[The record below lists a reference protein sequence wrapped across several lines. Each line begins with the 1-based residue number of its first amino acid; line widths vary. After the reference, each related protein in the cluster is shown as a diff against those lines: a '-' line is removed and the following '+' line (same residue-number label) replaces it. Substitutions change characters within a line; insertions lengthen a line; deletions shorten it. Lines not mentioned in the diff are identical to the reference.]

1 METLEYGKSK
11 RLITA
16 NTVLGEVFRN
26 VRNIFSKTDLP
37 TIIQGETGTGKEG
50 VARALYWH
58 GDRNDKPFV
67 AVNCGGIPE
76 GLVESEF
83 FGHEKGA
90 FSGATSR
97 RRGHFEEA
105 NGGTLFLDEIAELP
119 LGLQARLL
127 RVLQEGEIVRV
138 GSSRAISV
146 NVRIVAATNKDLKQL
161 IDDGK
166 FRADLYYR
174 LAAHIIAIPALRD
187 RPEDIESLAD
197 LFIRE
202 GNERFG
208 TRVIG
213 IKATAIKLLARH
225 SWPGNV
231 RELQN
236 VIWTA
241 VSLHI
246 KNKKQT
252 KINSAD
258 LTSVIKQLSE
268 QAENLPPCRTE
279 TLEKVMLTYLT
290 DHGAVSTRDM
300 VKALDRD
307 RFAIMRQVAKLEKS
321 GVVVVKK
328 RMGRNGNLVTLD
340 SSRPIE
346 SRT

>member
-16 NTVLGEVFRN
+16 DPTLGEVFRN
-26 VRNIFSKTDLP
+26 VRDIFTKTDLP

-50 VARALYWH
+50 VARALHWH
-58 GDRNDKPFV
+58 GDRRDKHFV

-127 RVLQEGEIVRV
+127 RVLQEGEIIRV
-138 GSSRAISV
+138 GSSKPV
-146 NVRIVAATNKDLKQL
+146 PVDVRIVAATNKDLKQL
-161 IDDGK
+161 SDDGK

-174 LAAHIIAIPALRD
+174 LAAHIIAVPALRD
-187 RPEDIESLAD
+187 RPEDIVALAD
-197 LFIRE
+197 LFIRK
-202 GNERFG
+202 GNKRFN

-213 IKATAIKLLARH
+213 VRPAAMRLLANH

-231 RELQN
+231 REFQN
-236 VIWTA
+236 VIWATVA
-241 VSLHI
+241 NHI
-246 KNKKQT
+246 GEVKPC
-252 KINSAD
+252 KIGISDFPSTFHRERSTTGTLRPYHSRQLEQAI
-258 LTSVIKQLSE
+258 LQHLSE
-268 QAENLPPCRTE
+268 
-279 TLEKVMLTYLT
+279 Y
-290 DHGAVSTRDM
+290 GSSSIRD
-300 VKALDRD
+300 LI
-307 RFAIMRQVAKLEKS
+307 FTT
-321 GVVVVKK
+321 
-328 RMGRNGNLVTLD
+328 GRNRQAVRRIIQNLEVRGTISVLQRGGQKGNLIGLA
-340 SSRPIE
+340 
-346 SRT
+346 